1 MFWSNSNGS
10 NSMKTLLILQ
20 TPFMYIIVTK
30 TGNNLWEGWGGYI
43 LYSVKLNIVRYRKL
57 KCVCI
62 KTCFSISKV
71 LMHINN
77 ELLIGQWAILLCHLN
92 LLLYGNS
99 RECPLLYSPPSIQ
112 RTKSMDSWSKYFL
125 EWNPSQNEH
134 KIEYSLVAC
143 DISWATWVNY
153 SCMSPLGL
161 SIIQY
166 VLFNFQFQA
175 GKLTM
180 YTCLCQ

>member
-1 MFWSNSNGS
+1 MVVIERKKKNTFDFSNPIY
-10 NSMKTLLILQ
+10 MHYFHQ
-20 TPFMYIIVTK
+20 DWWQPVRRVR
-30 TGNNLWEGWGGYI
+30 WV
-43 LYSVKLNIVRYRKL
+43 YSVPILPCKIEHWGRESFG
-57 KCVCI
+57 VCT

-71 LMHINN
+71 LLCINN
-77 ELLIGQWAILLCHLN
+77 ELLIGHLN
-92 LLLYGNS
+92 LLRYGNN
-99 RECPLLYSPPSIQ
+99 RECSFLYLPPSIHRAQ
-112 RTKSMDSWSKYFL
+112 SMDNWSKYFL
-125 EWNPSQNEH
+125 ELNPSQNEH
-134 KIEYSLVAC
+134 KIDYSLVAC

-166 VLFNFQFQA
+166 VLFNFRFQA